1 MGPGQKKLAKLLAPK
16 PGQRSPEDIK
26 KDIVVGMRKIDPSYK
41 SPDEKKQLNN
51 SGGRYPVYSQY
62 SVKEDEELNKKVHT
76 PEEIAKKHNKAL
88 SYITTQLKAGIKVE
102 KEHTSKE
109 DVARQIALAHL
120 NEKPDY
126 YVKLKKFVE
135 DVGTGAMG
143 APANRTGMS
152 VVGTGENQVH
162 WSKRQPKIGPKGKR
176 IKYGQPM
183 LFKSFLRRK
192 GMTNEQLKVWMKLHK
207 EI

>member
-16 PGQRSPEDIK
+16 SGQRSPEDIK

-41 SPDEKKQLNN
+41 LPDEKKQLNN

-62 SVKEDEELNKKVHT
+62 SVKEDEEL
-76 PEEIAKKHNKAL
+76 
-88 SYITTQLKAGIKVE
+88 
-102 KEHTSKE
+102 
-109 DVARQIALAHL
+109 
-120 NEKPDY
+120 
-126 YVKLKKFVE
+126 KKFVE
-135 DVGTGAMG
+135 DVGTGAIG
-143 APANRTGMS
+143 APTNHTGMN

-162 WSKRQPKIGPKGKR
+162 WSKRQPKMGPKGKR